1 MPDMLQ
7 HREKLLLAIAS
18 GLLLTA
24 SFPPT
29 FMGRIAWFALIPL
42 FKSLEGLT
50 GKRAF
55 TAGFFFGLAH
65 NLTLVYWVVFV
76 MQRYGNLPLAA
87 SLGILL
93 LLAMYL
99 ALYPALFSLLAPT
112 LGRRLFSVK
121 AAGLWVVLEFV
132 RAKMLTGFP
141 WCLVGYSQYRDLP
154 LIQAADLVGVYG
166 ISFVLVLANAL
177 LYRLL
182 LERPLK
188 AVRLDLTVTL
198 LVAALIYAYGF
209 YRLSETPASG
219 STLKVTVVQGNI
231 DQSIKW
237 NPSFQAE
244 TVRTYRRLSLSSK
257 PFGPDLVVWPETA
270 VPLFFQDGGEPALEV
285 LETVRET
292 GASFI
297 FGSPAYGRHE
307 GAVHY
312 LNRAY
317 LVSPEGEVLDAYDK
331 VHLVPFGEYVPLKRF
346 LPFVRRLVESAGD
359 FRPGL
364 ETAPLFL
371 PGAGA
376 GVLICYESI
385 FPEPARTMTRKGAD
399 LLVNLTND
407 AWFGMTSAPYQHFS
421 MAVFRAVETGRPLVR
436 AANTGFSAFIDARG
450 EIHGTTELFSEAV
463 IHRELA
469 LGPPRLTVYARYGDL
484 FPLCLMLPALIHVG
498 YVLYCRIKSSG
509 GADPWNRKS

>member
-1 MPDMLQ
+1 MLH

-42 FKSLEGLT
+42 FKSLQGLA
-50 GKRAF
+50 GKQAF
-55 TAGFFFGLAH
+55 TTGFLFGLAH
-65 NLTLVYWVVFV
+65 NVTLVYWVVFV
-76 MQRYGNLPLAA
+76 MQHYGNLPMPA

-99 ALYPALFSLLAPT
+99 ALYPALFSLLASTFGPS
-112 LGRRLFSVK
+112 LFCFK

-132 RAKMLTGFP
+132 RAKVLTGFP

-166 ISFVLVLANAL
+166 ISFVIVLANAL

-188 AVRLDLTVTL
+188 AVRLDLAVTL
-198 LVAALIYAYGF
+198 LVTALIYAYGF
-209 YRLSETPASG
+209 YRLSETPDSG
-219 STLKVTVVQGNI
+219 STLKVAVVQGNI

-237 NPSFQAE
+237 DPSFQAE
-244 TVRTYRRLSLSSK
+244 TIRTYRRLSFLSK
-257 PFGPDLVVWPETA
+257 PFGPRLVVWPETA
-270 VPLFFQDGGEPALEV
+270 APFFFQDGGDLALKV

-292 GASFI
+292 GAYFI

-312 LNRAY
+312 FNRAY
-317 LVSPEGEVLDAYDK
+317 LVSPEEEVLDAYDK

-359 FRPGL
+359 FRPGQ
-364 ETAPLFL
+364 ETVPLFL
-371 PGAGA
+371 PHAGA

-385 FPEPARTMTRKGAD
+385 FPELARAMTREGAH

-421 MAVFRAVETGRPLVR
+421 MAAFRAVETRRPLVR

-450 EIHGTTELFSEAV
+450 EIHGATELFSEAV
-463 IHRELA
+463 IHRDLA
-469 LGPPRLTVYARYGDL
+469 LGPPRLTVYARYGDF
-484 FPLCLMLPALIHVG
+484 FPLCLMLPVLIHGV
-498 YVLYCRIKSSG
+498 YVLYSKTKRSG
-509 GADPWNRKS
+509 GAHSWNRKS